1 MFIQPWWNQFPT
13 STGRKTVRRC
23 WELCP
28 CMHLGVVQLI
38 TLTRESCEVGE
49 QVFGW
54 RKVSF
59 FTLTRKEVAAC
70 MQLGTQE
77 QCRHG
82 GKCLRRGQLVVC
94 QEGYAG
100 GNVRL
105 GGLPGGECVLGK
117 APWTLC
123 FGAGHWGNLL
133 VGTRSVLKLVV
144 KV

>member
-59 FTLTRKEVAAC
+59 FTLIRKKVASC

-77 QCRHG
+77 QCRYG

-100 GNVRL
+100 GNVCL
-105 GGLPGGECVLGK
+105 GGLLGGGMCTWEGSMDPVLWSGTLRQPACWHQECSQ
-117 APWTLC
+117 TC
-123 FGAGHWGNLL
+123 
-133 VGTRSVLKLVV
+133 S
-144 KV
+144 